1 MCLKNTAKSLN
12 TARNSVNMYKVS
24 MVSLGC
30 PKNQVD
36 AEMMLATLKNAGFQ
50 IGVPEAEADAII
62 INTCGFIEE
71 AKKEAIENILEA
83 AQYKKTGKCKALIV
97 TGCLAERYRD
107 DVTEEIPE
115 VDVCAGIGA
124 DGDIAKIV
132 TEAINGSRTNFFAEK
147 ADLSLNGD
155 RILGGYPFSTYLK
168 VADGCDNCCTYC
180 AIPKIRG
187 RMRSRT
193 IEDCVK
199 EAEKLA
205 RGGVRELT
213 VVAQDT
219 TAYGEDI
226 YGKPMLPKLL
236 TELCKI
242 DGLHWIRT
250 LYTYPDRITDE
261 LLDTVAREE
270 KLVKYFDIPLQHV
283 DGEILKRMN
292 RRGDYGS
299 LSALIDKIRQRV
311 PGVTVRT
318 TLITGFP
325 GETDEQ
331 FCSLAR
337 FVKEKRF
344 DRLGCFTY
352 SAEEDTAAALFPD
365 QIDEQIKQD
374 RMENIMESQLTI
386 SAEKNKEKIGTV
398 TEVLIEGWDDYIKCY
413 FGRTPADAPE
423 VDGKIFFMSDRQLVI
438 GDFVKVR
445 INDTLDYDLLGELEE

>member
-1 MCLKNTAKSLN
+1 
-12 TARNSVNMYKVS
+12 MYKVS
-24 MVSLGC
+24 MISLGC

-36 AEMMLATLKNAGFQ
+36 AEMMLLTLKNAGFE
-50 IGVPEAEADAII
+50 IGTEEAQADAII
-62 INTCGFIEE
+62 INTCGFIED

-83 AQYKKTGKCKALIV
+83 AEYKKSGKCKALIV

-115 VDVCAGIGA
+115 VDVCVGIGKN
-124 DGDIAKIV
+124 GDIAKIV
-132 TEAINGSRTNFFAEK
+132 TDAINGSHGNVYGEK
-147 ADLSLNGD
+147 HELNLNGG
-155 RILGGYPFSTYLK
+155 RILGSYPFSTYLK

-187 RMRSRT
+187 RLRSRT
-193 IEDCVK
+193 IEDCVA

-205 RGGVRELT
+205 KGGVKELT

-226 YGKPMLPKLL
+226 YGKPMLAKLL
-236 TELCKI
+236 RELCKI
-242 DGLHWIRT
+242 EGLHWIRT

-261 LLDTVAREE
+261 LLDTVANEP

-283 DGEILKRMN
+283 NGDILKRMN
-292 RRGDYGS
+292 RRGNYES
-299 LSALIDKIRQRV
+299 LSALINKIRTKI
-311 PGVTVRT
+311 PGVTLRT

-331 FCSLAR
+331 FCELAR
-337 FVKEKRF
+337 FVKEMRF

-352 SAEEDTAAALFPD
+352 SAEEDTLAATFTD
-365 QIDEQIKQD
+365 QIDAQTKQD
-374 RMENIMESQLTI
+374 RMDNIMDMQMVI
-386 SAEKNKEKIGTV
+386 SAEKNEEKVGTV

-423 VDGKIFFMSDRQLVI
+423 VDGKIFFMSSRPLKI
-438 GDFVKVR
+438 GDFVNVQV
-445 INDTLDYDLLGELEE
+445 NDCLDYDLLGELCE